1 MRKIH
6 KVFDSSKVEN
16 WEVCLRVQRSKP
28 LRKYKGEFPQLNESA
43 VRLMWQKY
51 EEELRQS
58 LKEKREP
65 KTKFQIPNRIIQMKT
80 FLKEKKDVG
89 KSQSDVRK
97 VQVPF
102 KRKSQTDVRKLRV
115 PFKGSLC
122 CEKFVLFCFTKE

>member
-28 LRKYKGEFPQLNESA
+28 LRKYKGGFPQLNESA

-58 LKEKREP
+58 LKEKGKP
-65 KTKFQIPNRIIQMKT
+65 KTKLTTARHGRPLMP
-80 FLKEKKDVG
+80 G
-89 KSQSDVRK
+89 KIDLMVQNYIRVRFW
-97 VQVPF
+97 V
-102 KRKSQTDVRKLRV
+102 
-115 PFKGSLC
+115 C
-122 CEKFVLFCFTKE
+122 